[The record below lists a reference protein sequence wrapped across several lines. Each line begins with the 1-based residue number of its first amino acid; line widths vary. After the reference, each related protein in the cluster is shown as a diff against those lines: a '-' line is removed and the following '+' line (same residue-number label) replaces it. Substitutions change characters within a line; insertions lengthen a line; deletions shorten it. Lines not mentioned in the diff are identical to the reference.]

1 VKLRFGVVGK
11 GGIMNLLW
19 MLGTVLAGLNAG
31 ILFSGLLEGFYLR
44 RVGLSAYLQM
54 HQPRDALF
62 RRLMPPMLLTLMA
75 CCLGLTAL
83 TFGTGR
89 GWLALMAFVLVL
101 ADALITV
108 RLMVP
113 LNVMLSSYDPLKPPL
128 EGEEAR
134 RRWLALHPLRTGLG
148 GLAFVSLVIFSL

>member
-1 VKLRFGVVGK
+1 
-11 GGIMNLLW
+11 MNLLW
-19 MLGTVLAGLNAG
+19 IFGTVLAGLNAG
-31 ILFSGLLEGFYLR
+31 LLFSGLLEGFYLR

-62 RRLMPPMLLTLMA
+62 RRLMPPILLTLMA

-89 GWLALMAFVLVL
+89 AWLAMMAFVLVL
-101 ADALITV
+101 ADVLITV
-108 RLMVP
+108 RVMVP
-113 LNVMLSSYDPLKPPL
+113 LNVQLGGYDALKPPL
-128 EGEEAR
+128 EGEGTR
-134 RRWLALHPLRTGLG
+134 QRWLALHPLRTVLG

>member
-1 VKLRFGVVGK
+1 MRLRFGVVGK
-11 GGIMNLLW
+11 GDSMNLLW
-19 MLGTVLAGLNAG
+19 ILATFLAGLNAG
-31 ILFSGLLEGFYLR
+31 LLFSGLLEGVYLR

-62 RRLMPPMLLTLMA
+62 RRVMPPILLTLMA

-89 GWLALMAFVLVL
+89 AWWAAMAFVLML
-101 ADALITV
+101 ADVLITV

-113 LNVMLSSYDPLKPPL
+113 LNVQLGGYDALNAPP

-134 RRWLALHPLRTGLG
+134 QRWFALHPLRTGLG
-148 GLAFVSLVIFSL
+148 DLAFVSLVLFSL